1 MKNFRLLIIFS
12 LLVLFSSSIFAQP
25 GTVVINHDFEASEE
39 GWVPNGS
46 VGGMVFTRAAS
57 PSPFSSQGN
66 STTVWYH
73 TPFNNYGSNDGA
85 YVSSGPIDFTNMSAM
100 TFSIDVRYN
109 TEQNYD
115 GANIYYST
123 DAFSSSMTLLG
134 SQGAGT
140 NWFNVSS
147 TVDGIFDRFKTDNPP
162 ITSDP
167 DGWSG
172 DNSSWK
178 TATIPIPAALEG
190 NPDVQ
195 FRVYFGSDGSVIDD
209 GFAFDNVNI
218 TGTFTSPCAA
228 PTSPVASSVTETT
241 ATLSW
246 TEAVPPASDGY
257 DYYYTSSAT
266 APNGAT
272 TPSGSVAAGVVT
284 DDLTGL
290 TPGVTY
296 YFYVRSDCGAST
308 YSEWTSGGTFSCTA
322 FPPIVTS
329 FTPTSGCSSETVIVI
344 TGTGF
349 GGTTAVTIGGVNVSS
364 FTVDSETQITATVG
378 LGNTGFVRVWNPA
391 GNDQNAVTFTFNSNA
406 TIDVNPTATLDIL
419 TGNQGGLRCQSAS
432 ASGFQWQYSGNNA
445 TWGNVTDGVP
455 ANVTYAYPAADSL
468 TIIPSLDATAATVYY
483 RCVVSCGSIQSTSA
497 AVTFVTYCDAGGG
510 TLSGISGVTFGS
522 MINTGTAYTDQYTD
536 YSSTLQQ
543 TVYRDS
549 TYALDVFVNTGGNYT
564 NYQKV
569 WFDWDANGSFE
580 DAGEEYDLG
589 TVTNQSNGSTS
600 GCPINIL
607 VPSDATEGNVKM
619 RVLSRYGTSASTSC
633 ATGIDGEVEDY
644 AINIRFPYMWTGATS
659 TAWEDKSNWNGEVSP
674 VYTSLVIVPDVV
686 NQPDISSIITLEELR
701 NLWASSLTVSSSS
714 LTVSGA
720 IDNDGTLIIGNATVN
735 ADANFDGT
743 AGTIDMTDDNA
754 NLVVSSTVTSFGTL
768 DETQGTV
775 TYDAI
780 QQNVLADTYFGLSIS
795 STGIKTAL
803 GNLGVNGD
811 LTTAATS
818 YCKLD
823 MGANQLSVGGN
834 LTVGAQNGLDLGDAA
849 ASLTFDGTADQTI
862 THAGSSAVSAGATVS
877 EGFESGSGSWVAD
890 NSSAFDWNRDASGTP
905 SSGTGPSTGANGTT
919 WYYYTEATGA
929 STGNDDYLSQTFD
942 LTTYASPQI
951 SFYYH
956 MYGSAMGTLYLE
968 VNTGGG
974 WSSIFSVSGQQHGS
988 NGAAWT
994 QEVVDLSSYGGAP
1007 SLQIRFHGERGSGY
1021 QSDMA
1026 IDVIEISDNAAPGT
1040 DYDFYDV
1047 TINKPSGNVILGSA
1061 VDIDRVLTLN
1071 TGYIDASSIDL
1082 TFAPNGSATGGSDV
1096 SHVIGTVVKTTEST
1110 ASFTFPLGD
1119 GTYYKAISVM
1129 PSAVTSNVWTAQ
1141 YFNTVHPNSVMETPD
1156 LDHVSAYEYWDL
1168 DNGAGLSGKVMIPWV
1183 SQNAVLEYADLRIAH
1198 YDGSTDWDMVASTPI
1213 GNNTSGAIVSDT
1225 WVTDYSPF
1233 TIGST
1238 SATNV
1243 LPITL
1248 VSFSGEKKEN
1258 KNILNWTTASEI
1270 NNAFFTIEKSYNGL
1284 DFDWVGTQEGSSPS
1298 TQIINYS
1305 LTDYNILERINYYR
1319 LKQTDFD
1326 GKFVYSNT
1334 ISIDNRNDYSFKEII
1349 GKTNL
1354 LGQKVDENYNG
1365 IVIVQ
1370 YKDGTSRKY
1379 YQFK

>member
-1 MKNFRLLIIFS
+1 MKNFRLLLIFS
-12 LLVLFSSSIFAQP
+12 LLFTSSLFAQP
-25 GTVVINHDFEASEE
+25 GTVLLNHDFEASDD
-39 GWVPNGS
+39 GWVAGGS
-46 VGGMVFTRAAS
+46 VGGAVFNKIS
-57 PSPFSSQGN
+57 DPFGVGSN
-66 STTVWYH
+66 CWAIN
-73 TPFNNYGSNDGA
+73 PFNSYGNYDGA
-85 YVSSGPIDFTNMSAM
+85 YVTTGAIDMSNYADM
-100 TFSIDVRYN
+100 TFSIDIRYN
-109 TEQNYD
+109 TEKNWD
-115 GANIYYST
+115 GFTIFYST
-123 DAFSSSMTLLG
+123 DNFVGTMDPLG
-134 SQGAGT
+134 AQGEGT
-140 NWFNVSS
+140 NWYVSQI
-147 TVDGIFDRFKTDNPP
+147 DGVNDRYTEVA
-162 ITSDP
+162 SDP

-172 DNSSWK
+172 DNGAWA
-178 TATIPIPAALEG
+178 TASLPIPAALEG
-190 NPDVQ
+190 SPTVY
-195 FRVYFGSDGSVIDD
+195 FSVYFGSDGSVQDV
-209 GFAFDNVNI
+209 GVAFDNVNI
-218 TGTFTSPCAA
+218 TGTYTAPCSA
-228 PTSPVASSVTETT
+228 PSGPVASAITTTT
-241 ATLSW
+241 ATLTW
-246 TEAVPPASDGY
+246 VEASPAASDGY
-257 DYYYTSSAT
+257 DYYYTTSAT

-290 TPGVTY
+290 TPGMTY
-296 YFYVRSDCGAST
+296 YFYVRSDCGLST
-308 YSEWTSGGTFSCTA
+308 YSDWTSGGTFTCTA
-322 FPPIVTS
+322 LSPTITS
-329 FTPTSGCSSETVIVI
+329 FTPSEGCANETVVVI
-344 TGTGF
+344 TGTNL
-349 GGTTAVTIGGVNVSS
+349 GGVTAVLVGGVNTGSIN
-364 FTVDSETQITATVG
+364 VDSDTQITYTVG
-378 LGNTGFVRVWNPA
+378 IGNTGVIQVYNPA
-391 GNDQNAVTFTFNSNA
+391 GNAASTGTFTFNSSA
-406 TIDVNPTATLDIL
+406 SVDTHPIATLDVL
-419 TGNQGGLRCQSAS
+419 VGNQGGLRCQSAS
-432 ASGFQWQYSGNNA
+432 ASGYQWQYSGNNA
-445 TWGNVTDGVP
+445 IWGNVADGTP
-455 ANVTYAYPAADSL
+455 ANVTYAFPSADSL
-468 TIIPSLDATAATVYY
+468 TIIPSLDAAAATVYY
-483 RCVVSCGSIQSTSA
+483 RCVLSCGSVQSTSS

-522 MINTGTAYTDQYTD
+522 MLNTGTAYTDQYTD

-589 TVTNQSNGSTS
+589 FATNVTDGSS
-600 GCPINIL
+600 SLCPLNIV

-735 ADANFDGT
+735 ADADFDGT
-743 AGTIDMTDDNA
+743 TGTIDMTDDNA
-754 NLVVSSTVTSFGTL
+754 NLVVSSTVTSLGTL

-775 TYDAI
+775 TYDGI

-795 STGIKTAL
+795 TTGIKTAS
-803 GNLGVNGD
+803 GNLDVNGD
-811 LTTAATS
+811 LTTAASTD
-818 YCKLD
+818 CRLD
-823 MGANQLSVGGN
+823 MGANDLTVGGN
-834 LTVGAQNGLDLGDAA
+834 LTVGAQNGIDLGDAA

-862 THAGSSAVSAGATVS
+862 THAGSAVVSAGATVTAD
-877 EGFESGSGSWVAD
+877 FETGSDSWVAGP
-890 NSSAFDWNRDASGTP
+890 SATFPWTRDSGGTG
-905 SSGTGPSTGANGTT
+905 SSGTGPSTGASGSF
-919 WYYYTEATGA
+919 YYYTEATGG
-929 STGNDDYLSQTFD
+929 STSDDDYLTQTFD
-942 LTTYASPQI
+942 FTSYASPQI

-956 MYGSAMGTLYLE
+956 MYGASMGTLYLE

-974 WSSIFSVSGQQHGS
+974 WSSIFSISGQQHTS
-988 NGAAWT
+988 YGAAWT
-994 QEVVDLSSYGGAP
+994 QQIVDLSSYGFSA
-1007 SLQIRFHGERGSGY
+1007 SVQIRFHGERGSGY

-1047 TINKPSGNVILGSA
+1047 TISKPSGNVILGSA
-1061 VDIDRVLTLN
+1061 VDIDRVLTLT

-1082 TFAPNGSATGGSDV
+1082 TFAPNGTVTGGSDA

-1110 ASFTFPLGD
+1110 SKFTFPLGD
-1119 GTYYKAISVM
+1119 GTYYKSIAIT
-1129 PSAVTSNVWTAQ
+1129 PSAATSNVWTAQ
-1141 YFNTVHPNSVMETPD
+1141 YFNTVHSNSVMETPD

-1168 DNGAGLSGKVMIPWV
+1168 DNGAGLSGIMEIPWV
-1183 SQNAVLEYADLRIAH
+1183 PQNAVLEYADLRIAH
-1198 YDGSTDWDMVASTPI
+1198 YDGSTDWDMVASTPT
-1213 GNNTSGAIVSDT
+1213 GTNSSGAIVSDT

-1238 SATNV
+1238 TATNV